1 MLLVCQKDHA
11 ATSAQ
16 IAAAWRRPG
25 TITLSI
31 WQRLMEAVHRHDDGW
46 TETDRGPTLDRRGR
60 PHDFKSIPTDR
71 HTAVWQCGVDLAAAD
86 DLYVALLI
94 ALHARWLYTHV
105 KQSELEDQ
113 EIAQAFVEQIT
124 LRADELIHQ
133 MSLGTCEERTA
144 VEPGPLS
151 TARRLLGFFDAL
163 SLALIG
169 AIAWFDQTDV
179 LAFADERARLSMRRD
194 DPAGHDGCV
203 WIGPWPIEADR
214 LDLSTRAVRL
224 PRGRVAD
231 ADELAQLLDRSSA
244 IDLNWRLV
252 SA

>member
-16 IAAAWRRPG
+16 IAAAWCRPG
-25 TITLSI
+25 AIMPSI
-31 WQRLMEAVHRHDDGW
+31 WRRLLEAVRCHDDGW
-46 TETDRGPTLDRRGR
+46 TEADRGPTVDRQGR
-60 PHDFKSIPTDR
+60 PHDFKSIPTGR
-71 HTAVWQCGVDLAAAD
+71 HTAVWQCGIDLVAAD
-86 DLYVALLI
+86 DVYVALLM
-94 ALHARWLYTHV
+94 ALHARWLYTHAEQDDV
-105 KQSELEDQ
+105 EDQ
-113 EIAQAFVEQIT
+113 KRAQAFVEQMT
-124 LRADELIHQ
+124 LRVDEWIHRL
-133 MSLGTCEERTA
+133 SLGTSEERTA

-179 LAFADERARLSMRRD
+179 LAFVDERARLSMRRD

-203 WIGPWPIEADR
+203 WIAPWPIETNP
-214 LDLSTRAVRL
+214 LDLSTRAARL
-224 PRGRVAD
+224 PCGRFAD
-231 ADELAQLLDRSSA
+231 ADELAQLMDCSSA